1 MNRRP
6 DMLDSVLVLVF
17 LLGIYMEL
25 ALQLSPTVPLPNVL
39 AGLAAMALLLRH
51 PDWVEERQVVALFS
65 VVLLLLASIFCAEN
79 FGFFKS
85 RLTGLIQMTYSLILG
100 YALFIALIRYDR
112 DRLARL
118 FLYFCLFIIV
128 GTALENYT
136 PFRAVS
142 DTVREHV
149 FSSGVYNA
157 DARDQLLYGR
167 IRPKLF
173 TSEPSAVSFAF
184 ALFSLCWYLLS
195 TWRWKF
201 AAYLAIIAMAY
212 FLIRGPTLLLGLVL
226 VGPCEILQSTPRTIA
241 DGGRFARMAAIG
253 ACTALLMMIAGW
265 AVTSL
270 YSTRF
275 SEIMSGSDPSFFYRE
290 IGPALAAF
298 DSIRHHPIAGI
309 GLTGEDLFGERLV
322 SIFATSSAFDP
333 AWPMDGNGQ
342 SLNNYFWLHWMYLG
356 LGWGI
361 GILAAISWYMRRLG
375 TRNVMLCWIIW
386 AVFGQA
392 SGAYVSPKPWA
403 VLMLAC
409 AITALRHHYP
419 ASHRST
425 TRLPPERAKLAR
437 GVYA

>member
-1 MNRRP
+1 MIRGP
-6 DMLDSVLVLVF
+6 DRLDNALVLLF
-17 LLGIYMEL
+17 LLGVYMEL
-25 ALQLSPTVPLPNVL
+25 AIQLSPTVPLPNVL
-39 AGLAAMALLLRH
+39 AGIAGITLLLRH
-51 PDWVEERQVVALFS
+51 PDWVEERHVKALCI
-65 VVLLLLASIFCAEN
+65 VVLFLLISIFCASD
-79 FGFFKS
+79 FGFFKK
-85 RLTGLIQMTYSLILG
+85 RLTGLIQMTYSLVLG
-100 YALFIALIRYDR
+100 YALFIVIVRYQR
-112 DRLARL
+112 DQLARL
-118 FLYFCLFIIV
+118 FLYFCLFIVI

-136 PFRAVS
+136 PFRTVS

-173 TSEPSAVSFAF
+173 TSEPSAVSFSF

-195 TWRWKF
+195 TWRFKF
-201 AAYLAIIAMAY
+201 LAYLAIIAVAY

-226 VGPCEILQSTPRTIA
+226 VGPCEVLQSVPRSVETN
-241 DGGRFARMAAIG
+241 GRLAQMAAIG
-253 ACTALLMMIAGW
+253 IATTLLLMIAAW

-270 YSTRF
+270 YTTRF
-275 SEIMSGSDPSFFYRE
+275 NEILSGSDPSFFYRE

-309 GLTGEDLFGERLV
+309 GLTSEDVFDQRLV

-333 AWPMDGNGQ
+333 AWPMDTNAQ

-361 GILAAISWYMRRLG
+361 AILTVISWYLRRLG
-375 TRNVMLCWIIW
+375 THNVILCWVIW
-386 AVFGQA
+386 SVFGQA

-409 AITALRHHYP
+409 AVTTLRYHYP
-419 ASHRST
+419 ASQST
-425 TRLPPERAKLAR
+425 SRPRHNPAGLVR
-437 GVYA
+437 GAYS

>member
-6 DMLDSVLVLVF
+6 DILDSALVLVF
-17 LLGIYMEL
+17 LLGIYMEV
-25 ALQLSPTVPLPNVL
+25 ALQLTATVPLPNVL
-39 AGLAAMALLLRH
+39 AGLAAMTLLLRH
-51 PDWVEERQVVALFS
+51 PDWMEERHVIALFS
-65 VVLLLLASIFCAEN
+65 VVALLLISIFCADN
-79 FGFFKS
+79 FSFFKS
-85 RLTGLIQMTYSLILG
+85 RLTGLIQMTYSLILA
-100 YALFIALIRYDR
+100 YALYITLIRYDR

-118 FLYFCLFIIV
+118 FLYFCLFIVV

-142 DTVREHV
+142 DMVREHIY
-149 FSSGVYNA
+149 SSGVYNA

-226 VGPCEILQSTPRTIA
+226 VGPWEILQSTPRA
-241 DGGRFARMAAIG
+241 DASSGRFAQIAIIG
-253 ACTALLMMIAGW
+253 ACTTLLMTIAAW

-270 YSTRF
+270 YTTRF
-275 SEIMSGSDPSFFYRE
+275 DEIISGSDPSFFYRE
-290 IGPALAAF
+290 IGPAIAAF
-298 DSIRHHPIAGI
+298 YSIEHHPIAGI
-309 GLTGEDLFGERLV
+309 GLTGEDMFGENLV

-361 GILAAISWYMRRLG
+361 GIVAAISWYMRRLG
-375 TRNVMLCWIIW
+375 THNVVLCWIIW

-409 AITALRHHYP
+409 AITALRYHYP
-419 ASHRST
+419 AHHEST
-425 TRLPPERAKLAR
+425 AHATQARAKHAR
-437 GVYA
+437 GAYA